1 MRVASE
7 ISEADIKRRE
17 VEHRRDRAGQ
27 QMRLAL
33 RYLAANLMRITRG
46 AGAPEDLVLQ
56 MTEFLEAF
64 HAYCEAADISPSPF
78 TIREMLDISIDNGV
92 LVDMS
97 YPEQTK
103 AEGEEA
109 ILRGSLQIAASRLV
123 WQRLQE
129 RAGEDETHRGLELL
143 KEARE
148 AREEERRQERLEER
162 RAAKAG
168 VLPRHIARDIKG
180 PEGFL
185 KPRRKPKADPA

>member
-1 MRVASE
+1 MRIVSE
-7 ISEADIKRRE
+7 NSEADIKRRE
-17 VEHRRDRAGQ
+17 AEHRRDRSGQ

-33 RYLAANLMRITRG
+33 RHLAANLMRITRG
-46 AGAPEDLVLQ
+46 AGAPEDLVPQ
-56 MTEFLEAF
+56 MVEFLEAF
-64 HAYCEAADISPSPF
+64 NAYGDAAGIPPSPF
-78 TIREMLDISIDNGV
+78 TIREMLDTSIDNDT
-92 LVDMS
+92 LVEMS

-103 AEGEEA
+103 IDGEEA

-129 RAGEDETHRGLELL
+129 RAGEDEMQRGLRLL

-168 VLPRHIARDIKG
+168 VLPRHVAARIKG

-185 KPRRKPKADPA
+185 KPRRKQKPDQA